1 MAIKIAL
8 QYWKNKGYAGK
19 NKLIALD
26 GGYHGDTVGAM
37 SVSKGSGFFNAY
49 NDYLFSI
56 DIIPFP
62 ETWFEDHERE
72 EKEEASLSIFKK
84 LINERKKNSVQS

>member
-1 MAIKIAL
+1 M
-8 QYWKNKGYAGK
+8 
-19 NKLIALD
+19 ALD

-56 DIIPFP
+56 EIIPFP

-72 EKEEASLSIFKK
+72 EKEAASLSSFKK
-84 LINERKKNSVQS
+84 LINEKKEEL